1 MDIMSNQGLFMYL
14 RVGCKTV
21 QREKIMTGF
30 RGMRFVMD
38 LIKRFT
44 PKRES
49 LTGNESLSDK
59 QLEES

>member
-1 MDIMSNQGLFMYL
+1 
-14 RVGCKTV
+14 
-21 QREKIMTGF
+21 MTGF

-38 LIKRFT
+38 LMKRFT

-59 QLEES
+59 QLEEFNDNNDTNGNQTT